1 MAHPWLA
8 PTTQNYPILQ
18 LTRRSQGLDRS
29 GDSFRSCFNEQHW
42 RQPDFARWSSS
53 MVHVHL
59 MIVLITKTSI
69 SERSTTRIERQ
80 RLWDAVVASAWNLGI
95 LTLPSIVAR

>member
-1 MAHPWLA
+1 
-8 PTTQNYPILQ
+8 
-18 LTRRSQGLDRS
+18 
-29 GDSFRSCFNEQHW
+29 
-42 RQPDFARWSSS
+42 

-80 RLWDAVVASAWNLGI
+80 RLWDAVVTSAWNLGI